1 MYETISAFER
11 RIAQFYNSTY
21 AVSTDCCTHAI
32 ELCLRLENSN
42 DVTCPCHTYISV
54 PMTFMK
60 LGLRWRWNDEPWQD
74 YYRIGKTK
82 IVDGAVYWK
91 QGGYIPGTLM
101 CLSFQ
106 YQKHLNL
113 IRGGAILTDSRTVY
127 EDLKKMSWDGRY
139 GDSPW
144 KQQQI
149 STLGYHYYMPIE
161 TAKLGLQK
169 IDDAI
174 GSVPRQWSWRDYPFL
189 PNMPVFHNPNDE

>member
-1 MYETISAFER
+1 MYEIISDFEH
-11 RIAQFYNSTY
+11 RIAQFYNSSY

-32 ELCLRLENSN
+32 ELCLRLDGSN
-42 DVTCPCHTYISV
+42 NVTSPCHTYVSV
-54 PMTFMK
+54 PMTFVK
-60 LGLRWRWNDEPWQD
+60 LGLTWRWNDELWQD
-74 YYRIGKTK
+74 YYRIGNTR
-82 IVDGAVYWK
+82 IIDAAVYWK

-113 IRGGAILTDSRTVY
+113 IRGGAILTDSRAVY

-149 STLGYHYYMPIE
+149 SSLGYHYYMPIE

-169 IDDAI
+169 IDHAI
-174 GSVPRQWSWRDYPFL
+174 GTVPRQWSWQDYPFL
-189 PNMPVFHNPNDE
+189 PDMPVFHNPSVV